1 MRNLL
6 PIGRFSQVC
15 RLSIPAL
22 RHYDELGLLPPAAVD
37 PDTGYRYYSMSQ
49 AVDADRIRT
58 LRFLEMPLPEIR
70 AILAGDPDRTREMLE
85 AHRGRLADQ
94 AEWQRNAIALLD
106 TMLRDD
112 RPVAYEVHLRETHP
126 QAAATVRGHAPWSNL
141 GPFIQAALTEV
152 FAAAGEQCIRFA
164 GPAFGIYYNA
174 ESTESELELEIGMP
188 VADPIEAAGRVM
200 PMTIPGGLVAATV
213 HAGRY
218 EDVAP
223 AYRALGAWIQ
233 EHGHENA
240 GPPREVYIV
249 GPEQVREP
257 GAFRTDIIWPIR

>member
-6 PIGRFSQVC
+6 PIGRFSQIC

-70 AILAGDPDRTREMLE
+70 AILAGGPDRTREMLE
-85 AHRGRLADQ
+85 THRRRLTDQ
-94 AEWQRNAIALLD
+94 AERQRYAIGLLD
-106 TMLRDD
+106 TMLRDEQ
-112 RPVAYEVHLRETHP
+112 PAAYDVHLRETQP
-126 QAAATVRGHAPWSNL
+126 QTAATVRGHAPWANL
-141 GPFIQAALTEV
+141 GPFIQGALMEV
-152 FAAAGEQCIRFA
+152 FAVAGEQCIRFA

-174 ESTESELELEIGMP
+174 ESTEEDLEMEIGMP
-188 VADPIEAAGRVM
+188 VADPIEPAGRVL
-200 PMTIPGGLVAATV
+200 PITIPGGLVAATV
-213 HAGRY
+213 HAGPY
-218 EDVAP
+218 QDVAP
-223 AYRALGAWIQ
+223 AYRALGEWIQ
-233 EHGHENA
+233 EHGHEHA

-249 GPEQVREP
+249 GPEQVQDP
-257 GAFRTDIIWPIR
+257 GAFRTDILWPIR